1 MTKKNVKKEDSV
13 GLHKR
18 IEELETQLKRVLA
31 DYQNLEKRTAEEKQE
46 LIKSASRGLI
56 LRLLPALDTL
66 VIAQKHTND
75 QGLKLSV
82 QQLFDILGREGVT
95 KIETMGENFD
105 PKYMEAVTTVE
116 VDPSTG
122 SGQEGKIVEELRP
135 GYMLDDKVLRVAQV
149 VVGRANSE

>member
-82 QQLFDILGREGVT
+82 RQLFDILEKEGVV

-105 PKYMEAVTTVE
+105 PKYMEAVTIVE

-122 SGQEGKIVEELRP
+122 SGQEGKVVEELRP

-149 VVGRANSE
+149 VVGRQQY

>member
-1 MTKKNVKKEDSV
+1 MAKKIIEQDHLRELRKKAEDF
-13 GLHKR
+13 
-18 IEELETQLKRVLA
+18 ENNFKRVLA

-75 QGLKLSV
+75 QGLKISI
-82 QQLFDILGREGVT
+82 QQLFSILEKEGVK
-95 KIETMGENFD
+95 KIETLEKNFD
-105 PKYMEAVTTVE
+105 PKYMECVQTVE

-122 SGQEGKIVEELRP
+122 SGQEGKVIEELKA
-135 GYMLDDKVLRVAQV
+135 GYMLNDSVLRAAQV
-149 VVGRANSE
+149 SVG